1 VGEGEHDPRRW
12 ATAGSWSVEPQAEAL
27 ARAPAFGARFFAE
40 VFRLFPALAGGVVF
54 LRWSAQPDDVYA
66 VFESPGGGFG
76 VQVDPDLE
84 YLIVWGAGG
93 QAEYG
98 DWEGDQVVSAVDHV
112 RRLVAG
118 GRTEPPAPASRP
130 RG

>member
-12 ATAGSWSVEPQAEAL
+12 ATSGSWSVEPRADAL

-40 VFRLFPALAGGVVF
+40 VFRLFPALEEGVAF
-54 LRWSAQPDDVYA
+54 LRWSIQPEDVYA

-76 VQVDPDLE
+76 VQVDPHLE

-98 DWEGDQVVSAVDHV
+98 DWGGDQVAPAVGHV
-112 RRLVAG
+112 RCLVAG
-118 GRTEPPAPASRP
+118 RP